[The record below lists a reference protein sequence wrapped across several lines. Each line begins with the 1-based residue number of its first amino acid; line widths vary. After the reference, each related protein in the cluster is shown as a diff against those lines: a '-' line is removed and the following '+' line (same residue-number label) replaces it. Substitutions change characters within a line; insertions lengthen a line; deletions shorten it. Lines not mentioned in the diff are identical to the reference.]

1 MSCTNR
7 EIWRWLDNSGES
19 PAHPPRIEECSRTGN
34 NDHLVCL
41 GWAGDDVLLYT
52 QEKQECAL
60 TKHHALTAGHF
71 TETRKPEVNLFY
83 NSTKGGV
90 DVVDQMIDCYR
101 SKVDGNRW
109 PMVVFN
115 TILDIG
121 ALNAFII
128 WILRNP
134 AWKANL
140 GSTDEGIASINMR
153 SFMLGWWKTANQLT
167 EW

>member
-1 MSCTNR
+1 MLLLSTMHSQ
-7 EIWRWLDNSGES
+7 LDIS
-19 PAHPPRIEECSRTGN
+19 
-34 NDHLVCL
+34 L
-41 GWAGDDVLLYT
+41 
-52 QEKQECAL
+52 
-60 TKHHALTAGHF
+60 
-71 TETRKPEVNLFY
+71 TETQKPEINLFY

-153 SFMLGWWKTANQLT
+153 SFMLG
-167 EW
+167 